1 MRECC
6 KCRPS
11 APRTTRHFDT
21 SPRRRALARDI
32 AGANARVATKKTHA
46 QQHAGVKGPGSKPS
60 SKPMPRRHGDSIA
73 REHALR
79 ESTDRRT
86 GVGGGAL

>member
-32 AGANARVATKKTHA
+32 AGANPRAATKKTHA

-73 REHALR
+73 HEHALR

-86 GVGGGAL
+86 GVGGRDA